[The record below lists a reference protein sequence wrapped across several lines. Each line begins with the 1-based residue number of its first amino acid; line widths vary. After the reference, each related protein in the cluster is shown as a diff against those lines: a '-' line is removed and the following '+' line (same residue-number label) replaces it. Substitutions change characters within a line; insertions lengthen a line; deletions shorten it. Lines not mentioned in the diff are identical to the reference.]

1 MTDDVEPTMTE
12 AQIEFVENLIFE
24 CALDAGFR
32 TDGDNYFAGLH
43 GEVDVT
49 EELFKFTA
57 LMAEKMQLLLSP
69 NTKAQ

>member
-57 LMAEKMQLLLSP
+57 LIAEKMQLLLSP

>member
-12 AQIEFVENLIFE
+12 AQVEFVENLIFE

-57 LMAEKMQLLLSP
+57 LIAEKMQLLLSP

>member
-12 AQIEFVENLIFE
+12 AQVEFVENLIFE